1 MMMLTA
7 NSEPTDALQG
17 LIESQALR
25 IELLRAQIHAFQ
37 ALAETIVREAP
48 TPAPVADARPRPRIA
63 QTIPA

>member
-7 NSEPTDALQG
+7 ASQPADALQG

-37 ALAETIVREAP
+37 ALADRIEREASD
-48 TPAPVADARPRPRIA
+48 PASAPQARPRSRIV
-63 QTIPA
+63 QNIPA

>member
-7 NSEPTDALQG
+7 DSQPADVLQG

-37 ALAETIVREAP
+37 ALAHTIELEASQP
-48 TPAPVADARPRPRIA
+48 SPVPQARPRPRIV
-63 QTIPA
+63 QNVPA